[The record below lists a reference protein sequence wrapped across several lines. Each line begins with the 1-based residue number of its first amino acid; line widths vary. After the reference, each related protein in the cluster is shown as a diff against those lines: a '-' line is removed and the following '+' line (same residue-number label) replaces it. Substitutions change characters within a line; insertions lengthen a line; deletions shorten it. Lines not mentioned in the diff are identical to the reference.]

1 MKKFLL
7 LLLPLC
13 ILSLAGC
20 ASHVSEDSSQ
30 PVSII
35 FETDMGNDVDDALA
49 LDLLF
54 KYMDAGRVNLLAVMI
69 NKVEPGGAE
78 YVDIARL
85 WYGHPEVPI
94 GIIKEGADC
103 TGDAV
108 NYAQHVASLKAEDG
122 YPLFARSIEDCSEL
136 PLAVDLYREILSG
149 QPDGSVTIVSTG
161 FSTNLARLI
170 ESGPDEHSEL
180 GGSDLVARKVNRL
193 VTMAGCMLNETTPE
207 YNVIKDI
214 PSAQKVFAQWP
225 TEIVNSPF
233 EVGIN
238 IIYPGQSILDD
249 FGWAPAH
256 PLVEA
261 YKVYHPMPY
270 DEPTWDLTSVL
281 YAVEGIANGDTPYF
295 NVVGPGIIEFSDDAC
310 THFTPDPE
318 SDRYYL
324 ASDSLMCANVL
335 GRFKEI
341 LVSKPAVLEDSE

>member
-1 MKKFLL
+1 MKRILL
-7 LLLPLC
+7 LLLPLAV
-13 ILSLAGC
+13 LSLAGC
-20 ASHVSEDSSQ
+20 ASKVADDQ
-30 PVSII
+30 YGPVSII
-35 FETDMGNDVDDALA
+35 YETDMGNDVDDAMA
-49 LDLLF
+49 LDILF
-54 KYMDAGRVNLLAVMI
+54 KYMDAGRVNLLGVML

-94 GIIKEGADC
+94 GIIKQGADC
-103 TGDAV
+103 SHDAV
-108 NYAQHVASLKAEDG
+108 NYALHVAELKAGDG
-122 YPLFARSIEDCSEL
+122 TPLFERSVEDCSEL
-136 PLAVDLYREILSG
+136 PLAVDLYREILSS
-149 QPDGSVTIVSTG
+149 QPDGSVTVVSTG
-161 FSTNLARLI
+161 FSTNLARLL
-170 ESGPDEHSEL
+170 ETGPDEYSEL
-180 GGSDLVARKVNRL
+180 DGTELVARKVKRL

-233 EVGIN
+233 EVGIR
-238 IIYPGQSILDD
+238 ICYPGQSILDD

-256 PLVEA
+256 PMAEA

-270 DEPTWDLTSVL
+270 DEPTWDITSVL

-295 NVVGPGIIEFSDDAC
+295 SVVGPGRIEFTDDAC

-318 SDRYYL
+318 ADRYYL
-324 ASDSLMCANVL
+324 AADSLMCANVL

-341 LVSKPAVLEDSE
+341 LVSKPAVLEPQE